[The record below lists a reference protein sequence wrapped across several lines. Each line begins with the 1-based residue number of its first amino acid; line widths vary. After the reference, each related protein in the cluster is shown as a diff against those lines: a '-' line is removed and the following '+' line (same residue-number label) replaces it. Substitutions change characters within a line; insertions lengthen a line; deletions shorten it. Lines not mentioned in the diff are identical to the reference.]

1 MTAPL
6 ALADTYTTQA
16 DIQAL
21 MSSTFELN
29 VTDDDN
35 DGTQSAAELAAGTT
49 KAISWATD
57 RVNFYLQPLHKSS
70 ELTKSWL
77 VNEWATILACYWLST
92 RRGNPPPA
100 SFDTLYKD
108 CIKDL
113 ELCSKGT
120 MHVPNI
126 AHRDSQWP
134 AWSNVRVNPYYA
146 LRKVRVERGI
156 SERTA
161 TPYKQNL
168 DRAAEVIVEP

>member
-6 ALADTYTTQA
+6 ALTETYTTQA

-21 MSSTFELN
+21 MSSVGELN

-35 DGTQSAAELAAGTT
+35 DGSQSAAELAFTT

-57 RVNFYLQPLHKSS
+57 RVNFYLQPFHKAS
-70 ELTKSWL
+70 ELTKSWV
-77 VNEWATILACYWLST
+77 VNEWATILACYWLAS
-92 RRGNPPPA
+92 RRGNPTPS
-100 SFDTLYKD
+100 SFDALYKD
-108 CIKDL
+108 TIKDL
-113 ELCSKGT
+113 ETCASGR

-126 AHRDSQWP
+126 AHRDSMWP

-156 SERTA
+156 SERTT
-161 TPYKQNL
+161 TPYAQNI